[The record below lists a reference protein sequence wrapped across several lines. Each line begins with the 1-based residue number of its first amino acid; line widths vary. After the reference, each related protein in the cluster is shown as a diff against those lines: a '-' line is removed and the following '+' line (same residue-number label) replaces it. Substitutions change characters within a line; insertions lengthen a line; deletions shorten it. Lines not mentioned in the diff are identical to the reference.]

1 MTAAQRE
8 QSKKLKEEVIQK
20 HQTRFKRQAEIV
32 KEIDDASYQ
41 EEDLEELVQLERRIT
56 ESELADEDTIQ
67 EDGEEAL
74 QNNGGLVSDDE
85 EEDDLGFNLDTA
97 PACGMVRPPSGAS
110 GNTPTRE
117 WQTGQE
123 AKEEKSGDVFRAERT
138 ARYLFLATEGMET
151 SQILSLFKNMSA

>member
-1 MTAAQRE
+1 MEYLLQSKIPGVLHRRKKTIIQGLTAAQRE

-85 EEDDLGFNLDTA
+85 EEDDLGFNLDTDSSDSYL
-97 PACGMVRPPSGAS
+97 SGEQDHDS
-110 GNTPTRE
+110 DSDSDSDYE
-117 WQTGQE
+117 FE
-123 AKEEKSGDVFRAERT
+123 
-138 ARYLFLATEGMET
+138 L
-151 SQILSLFKNMSA
+151 

>member
-20 HQTRFKRQAEIV
+20 HQTRFKRQAEID

-85 EEDDLGFNLDTA
+85 EEDDLGFNLDINSSDLYL
-97 PACGMVRPPSGAS
+97 SGEQDHDS
-110 GNTPTRE
+110 DSDSDSDYE
-117 WQTGQE
+117 FE
-123 AKEEKSGDVFRAERT
+123 
-138 ARYLFLATEGMET
+138 L
-151 SQILSLFKNMSA
+151 

>member
-67 EDGEEAL
+67 EDGEEAI
-74 QNNGGLVSDDE
+74 
-85 EEDDLGFNLDTA
+85 FIF
-97 PACGMVRPPSGAS
+97 VR
-110 GNTPTRE
+110 
-117 WQTGQE
+117 
-123 AKEEKSGDVFRAERT
+123 
-138 ARYLFLATEGMET
+138 
-151 SQILSLFKNMSA
+151 

>member
-74 QNNGGLVSDDE
+74 QNKGGLVSD
-85 EEDDLGFNLDTA
+85 
-97 PACGMVRPPSGAS
+97 
-110 GNTPTRE
+110 
-117 WQTGQE
+117 
-123 AKEEKSGDVFRAERT
+123 
-138 ARYLFLATEGMET
+138 
-151 SQILSLFKNMSA
+151 

>member
-74 QNNGGLVSDDE
+74 QNKGGLVSDDE
-85 EEDDLGFNLDTA
+85 EEDDLGFNLDTDSLDLYL
-97 PACGMVRPPSGAS
+97 SGEQDHDS
-110 GNTPTRE
+110 DSDSDSDYE
-117 WQTGQE
+117 FE
-123 AKEEKSGDVFRAERT
+123 
-138 ARYLFLATEGMET
+138 L
-151 SQILSLFKNMSA
+151 

>member
-1 MTAAQRE
+1 MEELLQSKIPGVLHRRKKTIIQGLTAAQRE

-85 EEDDLGFNLDTA
+85 EEDDLGFNLDTDSSDLYL
-97 PACGMVRPPSGAS
+97 SGEQDHDS
-110 GNTPTRE
+110 DSDYE
-117 WQTGQE
+117 FE
-123 AKEEKSGDVFRAERT
+123 
-138 ARYLFLATEGMET
+138 L
-151 SQILSLFKNMSA
+151 

>member
-1 MTAAQRE
+1 MEELLQSKIPGVLHRRKKTIIQGLTAAQRE

-20 HQTRFKRQAEIV
+20 HQTRFKRQAEID

-85 EEDDLGFNLDTA
+85 EEDDLGFNLDTDSSDLYL
-97 PACGMVRPPSGAS
+97 SGEQDHDS
-110 GNTPTRE
+110 DSDSDSDYE
-117 WQTGQE
+117 FE
-123 AKEEKSGDVFRAERT
+123 
-138 ARYLFLATEGMET
+138 L
-151 SQILSLFKNMSA
+151 

>member
-85 EEDDLGFNLDTA
+85 EEDDLGFNLDTDSSDLYL
-97 PACGMVRPPSGAS
+97 SGEQDHDS
-110 GNTPTRE
+110 DSDSDSDYE
-117 WQTGQE
+117 FE
-123 AKEEKSGDVFRAERT
+123 
-138 ARYLFLATEGMET
+138 L
-151 SQILSLFKNMSA
+151 